1 MKLKISNIYYV
12 ICRYNNTTWISKHVD
27 MNAYIEFSFL
37 YNRMKC
43 CPVDKDLKEEWEHEL
58 ENEASIDE
66 NEINELCNVFKVLS
80 NPIRLKIAYQL
91 IKQDYC
97 VTALVYVLGEKQ
109 NLVSHH
115 LGIMKENGIVDSY
128 KSSRYT
134 YYRLKPEVC
143 LMLSSLRH

>member
-1 MKLKISNIYYV
+1 M
-12 ICRYNNTTWISKHVD
+12 TSKYVD

-37 YNRMKC
+37 YNIMKC

-58 ENEASIDE
+58 ENEANIDE
-66 NEINELCNVFKVLS
+66 NEINKLCNVFKVLS

-115 LGIMKENGIVDSY
+115 LAVMKENGVVDSY

-134 YYRLKPEVC
+134 YYKLKPEVFF
-143 LMLSSLRH
+143 MLRARDIYQEK